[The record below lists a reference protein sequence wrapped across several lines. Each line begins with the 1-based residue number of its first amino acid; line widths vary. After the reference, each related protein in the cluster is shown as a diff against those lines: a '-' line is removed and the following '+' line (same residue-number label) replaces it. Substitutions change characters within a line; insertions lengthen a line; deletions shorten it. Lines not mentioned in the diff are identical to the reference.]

1 MQDVEELLS
10 SSSNPQLVLPANI
23 PVVIAWFEEMQ
34 AMVTV
39 WAGVL
44 SEKPAPK
51 AAYEQQRLAVKTCT
65 FCSTG
70 QSYLLPS
77 NTPFQTKLKISTLKF
92 HSASPCSRSFPPQML
107 GTGGDGSCS
116 GSQLHYADSRCPP
129 H

>member
-1 MQDVEELLS
+1 MFTKQHELAEGQRGVAKS
-10 SSSNPQLVLPANI
+10 GFKPQLALLVNI

-51 AAYEQQRLAVKTCT
+51 AAYEQKRTTVKTCT

-70 QSYLLPS
+70 PDLP
-77 NTPFQTKLKISTLKF
+77 PAQQHAF
-92 HSASPCSRSFPPQML
+92 
-107 GTGGDGSCS
+107 
-116 GSQLHYADSRCPP
+116 AD
-129 H
+129 